1 MNKPVYII
9 ATGLYTGR
17 LPYAPGTWATLL
29 IGIPLCLALNLLG
42 NFEFFIALTGIFF
55 LSVYSAG
62 FIEKQLKEKDPSL
75 VVIDEIAGYLVSMI
89 LIPISAVHVI
99 CAFALFRLFDIL
111 KPYPIRIIEHRFPGG
126 WGITLD
132 DIMAGLYANIIMHLF
147 VFFY

>member
-1 MNKPVYII
+1 ML
-9 ATGLYTGR
+9 ATGLYTGL

-29 IGIPLCLALNLLG
+29 IGIPLCLGLGLLDNYG
-42 NFEFFIALTGIFF
+42 FFIALTGIFF

-62 FIEKQLKEKDPSL
+62 VVEKQLNKKDPSI
-75 VVIDEIAGYLVSMI
+75 VVIDEIAGFLVAMI
-89 LIPISAVHVI
+89 LIPVSVVHLI

-132 DIMAGLYANIIMHLF
+132 DIMAGLYANIIMQLLNH
-147 VFFY
+147 FF